1 MPEIRISSG
10 GRRSFALPPNAHVT
24 QEQAEAYCELMS
36 IDPTPE
42 TIMELREA
50 SPQELL
56 TRSARKHSRLLP
68 WEPPSAAAQER
79 FSQAFGLD

>member
-1 MPEIRISSG
+1 
-10 GRRSFALPPNAHVT
+10 
-24 QEQAEAYCELMS
+24 MS